1 MFTARSLLLAPL
13 IFPRGFSSFHRRLN
27 QLEYTNL
34 GVSGFLSRAHL
45 TVLQGTGV
53 KCLASH
59 LGPDPGTGWA
69 LV

>member
-1 MFTARSLLLAPL
+1 MFTARSLLPAPL
-13 IFPRGFSSFHRRLN
+13 IFPRGFS
-27 QLEYTNL
+27 QLEHTNL

-53 KCLASH
+53 KCLTSH
-59 LGPDPGTGWA
+59 LGPGPGTGWA